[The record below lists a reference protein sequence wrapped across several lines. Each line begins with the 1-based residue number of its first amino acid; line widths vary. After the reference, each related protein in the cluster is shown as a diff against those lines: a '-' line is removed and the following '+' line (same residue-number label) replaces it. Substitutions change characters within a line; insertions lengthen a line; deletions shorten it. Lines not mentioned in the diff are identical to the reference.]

1 MGYGDYL
8 SARHADAAR
17 VNILLSLAR
26 QSSGIQGLLD
36 RLDALQRVVEGPER
50 YPNCP
55 LVLSTIHS
63 SKGLEYDRVV
73 LIDVM
78 DGVFPAVDAPEEEG
92 SLSPEEREALEEE
105 RRLFYV
111 GVTRAKYQ
119 LELLTYSARFGEPAP
134 GSTFARQLLGSVPSG
149 DRAVPRPKP
158 LPPPRKAPP
167 PASSV
172 ALWEKDYIPGAAV
185 VHRQFGRGI
194 LLDKTGS
201 IASVSFR
208 EHGTKKLDLTACLRK
223 GLIRLEH
230 PV

>member
-1 MGYGDYL
+1 M
-8 SARHADAAR
+8 
-17 VNILLSLAR
+17 
-26 QSSGIQGLLD
+26 
-36 RLDALQRVVEGPER
+36 
-50 YPNCP
+50 
-55 LVLSTIHS
+55 
-63 SKGLEYDRVV
+63 
-73 LIDVM
+73 
-78 DGVFPAVDAPEEEG
+78 
-92 SLSPEEREALEEE
+92 
-105 RRLFYV
+105 
-111 GVTRAKYQ
+111 
-119 LELLTYSARFGEPAP
+119 ELLTYSARFGEPAP
-134 GSTFARQLLGSVPSG
+134 GSTFARQLLGSVPPR

-158 LPPPRKAPP
+158 LPPPWKAPP